1 MARARSSAAFKARC
15 ASLRLR
21 PRDFGRCF
29 VGGDGDGPRHA
40 GDAGRFARAASR
52 RAVASVRRFSTT
64 VAVACTNSA
73 SWRASSLR
81 RAGRADDRE
90 LGTGDG
96 GGRGGGALL
105 TGDRAFDE
113 AGLRDTAAGDGLEAF
128 WDRGGVLAG
137 DRLFVDAWPFA
148 GFFAAASAATAA
160 SRSATAA
167 SRSDKAASRR
177 PKASAKAE
185 ASSPSVWP
193 MPPSE
198 TGGFGTVS
206 LGAGARGG
214 RARRGFPSGA
224 SALNQT
230 THPSSLSTDTADRA
244 GEYMYKEPRG
254 WAAEAVPRPPQ
265 KASRGTR
272 ARRALS
278 DAGEHDCR
286 QLNT

>member
-1 MARARSSAAFKARC
+1 VEATATGGGYRRRPRAEAMARAPLRKVREMGEIVQRRAWAGGTTRAGTEAPLVARAWHC
-15 ASLRLR
+15 
-21 PRDFGRCF
+21 CCTTT
-29 VGGDGDGPRHA
+29 
-40 GDAGRFARAASR
+40 RAASR

-81 RAGRADDRE
+81 RAGRADDRDD
-90 LGTGDG
+90 GTGDG

-105 TGDRAFDE
+105 GGDRALDE
-113 AGLRDTAAGDGLEAF
+113 AGLRDTAAGDGFEAF

-137 DRLFVDAWPFA
+137 DRLFVAAWPFA

-193 MPPSE
+193 MPPS
-198 TGGFGTVS
+198 
-206 LGAGARGG
+206 
-214 RARRGFPSGA
+214 
-224 SALNQT
+224 
-230 THPSSLSTDTADRA
+230 
-244 GEYMYKEPRG
+244 
-254 WAAEAVPRPPQ
+254 
-265 KASRGTR
+265 
-272 ARRALS
+272 
-278 DAGEHDCR
+278 C
-286 QLNT
+286 